1 MKTALLFSGLG
12 DPTTHTTA
20 QRLLAKGSPLI
31 DRALRISNCT
41 VDTLFSNGGQL
52 LGASGVIQPLV
63 TALSLTEAIRFREE
77 GFEVDFFAGHSL
89 GEVAA
94 WAFAGAMSP
103 EDAIEIAGVRGRS
116 MGRAART
123 HEGDM
128 LALTDIDA
136 VELQQMLTI
145 GRKHGQLTIGAYNA
159 PREIVLTGTLPALH
173 AVAPLCQSRRLNVG
187 GPWHS
192 PLMEEAKP
200 ELAAALDRLCIRQQ
214 IRPVVSGISGDC
226 INDTRDI
233 VSQFLAQLTEP
244 LRWTTALAT
253 LVSLGVERFMIAG
266 PGRVLRYLVR
276 RNIPQAEVELI

>member
-12 DPTTHTTA
+12 DPTIRTA
-20 QRLLAKGSPLI
+20 AQHGLVKGFPLI
-31 DRALRISNCT
+31 KRALRASNCT
-41 VDTLFSNGGQL
+41 ADSLFSNGGQL
-52 LGASGVIQPLV
+52 LGMSYVIQPLV

-77 GFEVDFFAGHSL
+77 GFEADFFAGHSL

-94 WAFAGAMSP
+94 WAFAGAMPP
-103 EDAIEIAGVRGRS
+103 EDAVEIAAVRGQS

-136 VELQQMLTI
+136 VGLQQMLTI
-145 GRKHGQLTIGAYNA
+145 GKQHGQLTVGAYNA
-159 PREIVLTGTLPALH
+159 PREVVLTGTLPALQ

-200 ELAAALDRLCIRQQ
+200 DLAAALDRLCIRQQ
-214 IRPVVSGISGDC
+214 IRPIVSGISGDC

-233 VSQFLAQLTEP
+233 VSQFLAPLTEP

>member
-1 MKTALLFSGLG
+1 MKTALLFSGQG
-12 DPTTHTTA
+12 DPTTRTA
-20 QRLLAKGSPLI
+20 VQRSLAQDSPLI
-31 DRALRISNCT
+31 KRALRASNCT
-41 VDTLFSNGGQL
+41 ADSLFSSGGQL
-52 LGASGVIQPLV
+52 LRASDVIQPLV
-63 TALSLTEAIRFREE
+63 TALSLTEAIRSREE
-77 GFEVDFFAGHSL
+77 GFEIDFFAGHSL

-116 MGRAART
+116 MGSAART

-128 LALTDIDA
+128 LALTDID
-136 VELQQMLTI
+136 VDEVQRILTI
-145 GRKHGQLTIGAYNA
+145 GQEHGQLTVGAYNA
-159 PREIVLTGTLPALH
+159 PREVVLTGTLPALH

-214 IRPVVSGISGDC
+214 IRPVVSGINGNC
-226 INDTRDI
+226 INDTKDI
-233 VSQFLAQLTEP
+233 VPQFLAQLTEP
-244 LRWTTALAT
+244 LRWTTTLTT

>member
-12 DPTTHTTA
+12 DPTTHTVVRREMA
-20 QRLLAKGSPLI
+20 QDPSLI
-31 DRALRISNCT
+31 ERALRASNCT
-41 VDTLFSNGGQL
+41 ADSLFCDGGRLLQL
-52 LGASGVIQPLV
+52 SHVIQSLHV
-63 TALSLTEAIRFREE
+63 ALALTQALRAKEN
-77 GFEVDFFAGHSL
+77 GFEADYFAGHSL

-103 EDAIEIAGVRGRS
+103 EDAVEIAAVRGRS

-136 VELQQMLTI
+136 AELQQMLAI
-145 GRKHGQLTIGAYNA
+145 GRKHGQLTVGAYNT
-159 PREIVLTGTLPALH
+159 PREVVLTGTLPALQ
-173 AVAPLCQSRRLNVG
+173 AVATLCQSRRLNVG

-192 PLMEEAKP
+192 PLMEAAKP
-200 ELAAALDRLCIRQQ
+200 ELAAALGRVCIRQQ
-214 IRPVVSGISGDC
+214 IRPVVSGTNGDC
-226 INDTRDI
+226 VNNTSDI

-244 LRWTTALAT
+244 LRWTTVLAT
-253 LVSLGVERFMIAG
+253 LTSLGVKRFMIAG

-276 RNIPQAEVELI
+276 RNIPQAEVKLI

>member
-12 DPTTHTTA
+12 DPTTHTVM
-20 QRLLAKGSPLI
+20 QREMVQDPSLI
-31 DRALRISNCT
+31 KQALCASNCT
-41 VDTLFSNGGQL
+41 VESLFRDGGRMLQV
-52 LGASGVIQPLV
+52 SHVIQPLHI
-63 TALSLTEAIRFREE
+63 ALALTQALRAREKDFEA
-77 GFEVDFFAGHSL
+77 DFFAGHSL

-94 WAFAGAMSP
+94 WAFAGAMAP
-103 EDAIEIAGVRGRS
+103 KDAVEIAAVRGQS
-116 MGRAART
+116 MGCAART

-136 VELQQMLTI
+136 VGLQRMLTI
-145 GRKHGQLTIGAYNA
+145 GRKHGQLTVGAYNA
-159 PREIVLTGTLPALH
+159 PREVVLTGTLPALQ

-200 ELAAALDRLCIRQQ
+200 DLAAALGRLCINQQ
-214 IRPVVSGISGDC
+214 IRPVVSGINGNY
-226 INDTRDI
+226 INDTKDI
-233 VSQFLAQLTEP
+233 VPQFLAQLTEP
-244 LRWTTALAT
+244 LRWTTTLAT

>member
-12 DPTTHTTA
+12 DPTTHTVVQREMA
-20 QRLLAKGSPLI
+20 QDSSLI
-31 DRALRISNCT
+31 EQALCASDCT
-41 VDTLFSNGGQL
+41 VDSLFRDGGRMLQV
-52 LGASGVIQPLV
+52 SHVIQPLHV
-63 TALSLTEAIRFREE
+63 ALALTQALRVREK
-77 GFEVDFFAGHSL
+77 GFEADFFAGHSL

-103 EDAIEIAGVRGRS
+103 EDAVEIAAVRGQS
-116 MGRAART
+116 MGAAARIY
-123 HEGDM
+123 EGDM

-136 VELQQMLTI
+136 DGVQQMLTI
-145 GRKHGQLTIGAYNA
+145 GQAHGPLTVGAYNA
-159 PREIVLTGTLPALH
+159 PQEVVLTGTLPALQ

-200 ELAAALDRLCIRQQ
+200 DLAAALGRLCIRQQ
-214 IRPVVSGISGDC
+214 IRPVVSGISGNR

-244 LRWTTALAT
+244 LRWTTVLAT
-253 LVSLGVERFMIAG
+253 LASLGVERFVIAG

-276 RNIPQAEVELI
+276 RNLSEVKVELI

>member
-12 DPTTHTTA
+12 DPTTHTVVQQEMA
-20 QRLLAKGSPLI
+20 QDSSLI
-31 DRALRISNCT
+31 EQALCASDCT
-41 VDTLFSNGGQL
+41 VDSLFCDGGRML
-52 LGASGVIQPLV
+52 PVSHVIQPLHI
-63 TALSLTEAIRFREE
+63 ALALTQALRVREK
-77 GFEVDFFAGHSL
+77 GFEADFFAGHSL

-103 EDAIEIAGVRGRS
+103 EDAVEIAAVRGRE
-116 MGRAART
+116 MGCAAHI

-136 VELQQMLTI
+136 DRVQQLLAIGQAHGPLTV
-145 GRKHGQLTIGAYNA
+145 GAYNA
-159 PREIVLTGTLPALH
+159 PREVVLTGTLPALQ
-173 AVAPLCQSRRLNVG
+173 AVAPFCQARRLNVG

-200 ELAAALDRLCIRQQ
+200 KLAAALGRSCIRKH
-214 IRPVVSGISGDC
+214 IRPVVSGINGTC
-226 INDTRDI
+226 INDTREI
-233 VSQFLAQLTEP
+233 VPQFLRQLTDP

-253 LVSLGVERFMIAG
+253 LVSLGVERFVIAG

-276 RNIPQAEVELI
+276 RNIPQAKVELI